1 MLRAMRR
8 AARTTAR
15 RANAEALTTRAMAIA
30 RGEDATRTTTTTT
43 TTTTDDDARDGDDG
57 ADDSVETEPAG
68 ADETAGETAE
78 RHGAHGEVAGFER
91 EAEPDGVQ
99 RERGT
104 GGGAGG

>member
-1 MLRAMRR
+1 
-8 AARTTAR
+8 
-15 RANAEALTTRAMAIA
+15 MAIA
-30 RGEDATRTTTTTT
+30 RGEDATRTV
-43 TTTTDDDARDGDDG
+43 DGGDGRRDDARDGDDG

-68 ADETAGETAE
+68 ADETAGEAAE
-78 RHGAHGEVAGFER
+78 RRGAHGEVAGFER